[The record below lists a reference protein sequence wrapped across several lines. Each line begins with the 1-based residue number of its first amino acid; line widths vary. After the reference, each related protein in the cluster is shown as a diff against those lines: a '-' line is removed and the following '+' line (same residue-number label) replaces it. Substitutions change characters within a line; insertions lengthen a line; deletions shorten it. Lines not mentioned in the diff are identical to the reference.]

1 MCLFR
6 PLSESIIYSF
16 IVQAEVNGMF
26 NEQLVRRRV
35 AYLSNCFLVFLLLG
49 TAGAAFA
56 KAQAAV
62 STGSISGVV
71 SDETGTPVPNAKVVF
86 VNKSTG
92 RTFPT
97 STDASGRYRILNLPV
112 GAASITITAKGSP
125 VFQNAV
131 NVIVGQNVTQNA
143 VLSISLGSIS
153 ATAVAVPVPVPLE
166 AVAPQLKPD
175 SRSPT
180 VQGDYVIV
188 SANAVAGPMGYVVTP
203 SLSSAVQSQSAQ
215 QQALASSQGYNF
227 PSIIFYISAVPL
239 VNLPSM
245 SSGDSMI
252 QNEDTTIQ
260 KDETDLNPLWLD
272 ASFTLTFLDK
282 DGKPIDGACTDG
294 SVQIL
299 GLLPQQTVAAMKNQ
313 TTADVATG
321 VNDVAGALASFY
333 PGTQNQV
340 TAATKAMNVVFQDIF
355 PPQPV
360 AYEYSNVNGN
370 CDFGWYFRPNKSTT
384 AGASGPA
391 SILGIQTGILLLKT
405 KNNIAS
411 INVNG
416 RSISAW
422 NKPPKSGSKSLFTVG
437 DRLIGTITLP
447 DVSKIDFNNLTTL
460 AMFPSLIKKSDAMQI
475 VHIEKDADFVAF
487 ATANK
492 LVGTN
497 ATFDYV
503 TNNSLTAFLAL
514 STLVAGGGVAAPAPE
529 APAPAA
535 TDAKGTTPPPAAKP
549 SAGMRAAA
557 RRKPSPA
564 KPTPAAPAPAK
575 PTPATPVA
583 H

>member
-1 MCLFR
+1 
-6 PLSESIIYSF
+6 
-16 IVQAEVNGMF
+16 MF
-26 NEQLVRRRV
+26 NEELARRRV
-35 AYLSNCFLVFLLLG
+35 AYVVARFFVFLLLG
-49 TAGAAFA
+49 AAGVASSM
-56 KAQAAV
+56 AQAAIATGNV
-62 STGSISGVV
+62 SGMV
-71 SDETGTPVPNAKVVF
+71 SDETGAPVPGASVVLI
-86 VNKSTG
+86 NKSTG
-92 RTFPT
+92 QQFPT
-97 STDASGRYRILNLPV
+97 KTDASGRYRILNFPP
-112 GAASITITAKGSP
+112 GAASITIAAKGFP
-125 VFQNAV
+125 VFKNAM

-143 VLSISLGSIS
+143 VLSISSAIDSIS
-153 ATAVAVPVPVPLE
+153 ATAVVVPVPVPLE
-166 AVAPQLKPD
+166 AVAPQVKPD
-175 SRSPT
+175 SKSPT

-188 SANAVAGPMGYVVTP
+188 SANAVAGPMGYVVTS

-239 VNLPSM
+239 VNLPSI

-272 ASFTLTFLDK
+272 ASFTLTFFDQA
-282 DGKPIDGACTDG
+282 GNPINGACTDG

-299 GLLPQQTVAAMKNQ
+299 GLLPQQTVSAMKNQ
-313 TTADVATG
+313 TIADIATG

-333 PGTQNQV
+333 PGEQNQV

-360 AYEYSNVNGN
+360 AYEYSNMNGN
-370 CDFGWYFRPNKSTT
+370 CDFGWYFRPNKSTA

-405 KNNIAS
+405 KSNIAS

-422 NKPPKSGSKSLFTVG
+422 NKPPTSASKSLFTVS

-475 VHIEKDADFVAF
+475 VHIEKDADFIAF
-487 ATANK
+487 ATAKN

-503 TNNSLTAFLAL
+503 TNNSLAAFLSL
-514 STLVAGGGVAAPAPE
+514 S
-529 APAPAA
+529 APAA
-535 TDAKGTTPPPAAKP
+535 TGNKAAPVADVTAPATTDGKGTAPPPTTKP
-549 SAGMRAAA
+549 TISGKPVAGHKA
-557 RRKPSPA
+557 SPTKA
-564 KPTPAAPAPAK
+564 TPAA
-575 PTPATPVA
+575 TGA

>member
-1 MCLFR
+1 
-6 PLSESIIYSF
+6 
-16 IVQAEVNGMF
+16 MF
-26 NEQLVRRRV
+26 NEQLTRRRV
-35 AYLSNCFLVFLLLG
+35 AYVVARFLVFLSLG
-49 TAGAAFA
+49 TAGVASAM
-56 KAQAAV
+56 AQAVVA
-62 STGSISGVV
+62 TGSISGLV
-71 SDETGTPVPNAKVVF
+71 SDETGAPVRGAKVVLT
-86 VNKSTG
+86 NKPTGQLFSTK
-92 RTFPT
+92 
-97 STDASGRYRILNLPV
+97 TDVSGRYRILNLPL
-112 GAASITITAKGSP
+112 GAAKITITAKGFP
-125 VFQNAV
+125 VFQNAL
-131 NVIVGQNVTQNA
+131 NVSVGQNVTQNA
-143 VLSISLGSIS
+143 VLSINSALDSIS

-166 AVAPQLKPD
+166 AVAPQTNPD
-175 SRSPT
+175 SKSPT
-180 VQGDYVIV
+180 AQGDNVIV

-239 VNLPSM
+239 VNLPSI
-245 SSGDSMI
+245 SSGDSMV
-252 QNEDTTIQ
+252 QNDDAAIQ

-272 ASFTLTFLDK
+272 ASFTLTVFDR
-282 DGKPIDGACTDG
+282 DGKSIDNACTDG

-313 TTADVATG
+313 TIADVATG
-321 VNDVAGALASFY
+321 INDVAGALASFY

-360 AYEYSNVNGN
+360 AYEYSNMNGN
-370 CDFGWYFRPNKSTT
+370 CDFGWYFRPNKSST

-416 RSISAW
+416 RSMSAW
-422 NKPPKSGSKSLFTVG
+422 NKPPNSTSKSLFAVS

-447 DVSKIDFNNLTTL
+447 DVSKIDFNNLTGL

-475 VHIEKDADFVAF
+475 VHIEKDADFIAF
-487 ATANK
+487 AAANK

-503 TNNSLTAFLAL
+503 TNSSLAAFLTL
-514 STLVAGGGVAAPAPE
+514 SAPAGDGKP
-529 APAPAA
+529 APVADTPAPA
-535 TDAKGTTPPPAAKP
+535 TNDGKGTTPPPATKP
-549 SAGMRAAA
+549 SAGVRAAA
-557 RRKPSPA
+557 TRKPSPA
-564 KPTPAAPAPAK
+564 KAAPAAPA
-575 PTPATPVA
+575 A

>member
-1 MCLFR
+1 
-6 PLSESIIYSF
+6 
-16 IVQAEVNGMF
+16 MF
-26 NEQLVRRRV
+26 NEQLTRRRIAHV
-35 AYLSNCFLVFLLLG
+35 AARFLVFLLLG
-49 TAGAAFA
+49 TAGAASSM
-56 KAQAAV
+56 AQAVAA
-62 STGSISGVV
+62 TGSISGMV
-71 SDETGTPVPNAKVVF
+71 SDETGAAIPGAKVVLI
-86 VNKSTG
+86 NNSTG
-92 RTFPT
+92 QVFSTN
-97 STDASGRYRILNLPV
+97 TDASGQYKILNFPL
-112 GAASITITAKGSP
+112 GAATIKISSQGFA
-125 VFQNAV
+125 VFQNTV
-131 NVIVGQNVTQNA
+131 NVSVSQSVTQNA
-143 VLSISLGSIS
+143 VLSVNSALESLS
-153 ATAVAVPVPVPLE
+153 AAAVAVPVE
-166 AVAPQLKPD
+166 AVAPPTKAVTPPGKPD
-175 SRSPT
+175 SKSPT

-188 SANAVAGPMGYVVTP
+188 SANAVAGPMGYVATP
-203 SLSSAVQSQSAQ
+203 SLGSAVQSQSAQ

-239 VNLPSM
+239 VNLPSI

-252 QNEDTTIQ
+252 QDEDKKIQ
-260 KDETDLNPLWLD
+260 KEETDLNPLWLD
-272 ASFTLTFLDK
+272 ASFTLTFFDK
-282 DGKPIDGACTDG
+282 DGKSIDGACRDG

-299 GLLPQQTVAAMKNQ
+299 GLLPQQTVTAMKNQ
-313 TTADVATG
+313 MGADIATG

-333 PGTQNQV
+333 PGTQNEV

-360 AYEYSNVNGN
+360 AYEYSNMNGN
-370 CDFGWYFRPNKSTT
+370 CDFGWYFRPNKSST

-422 NKPPKSGSKSLFTVG
+422 NKPPKSSSKSLFTVS

-475 VHIEKDADFVAF
+475 VHIEKDADFIAF

-503 TNNSLTAFLAL
+503 TNSSLAAFLSLGTPSAD
-514 STLVAGGGVAAPAPE
+514 GGKKTPEADTPAP
-529 APAPAA
+529 
-535 TDAKGTTPPPAAKP
+535 TTNDGKGTTPPPVTKPAAGTAPAVKHK
-549 SAGMRAAA
+549 AN
-557 RRKPSPA
+557 PA
-564 KPTPAAPAPAK
+564 KTAPAAPG
-575 PTPATPVA
+575 A

>member
-1 MCLFR
+1 
-6 PLSESIIYSF
+6 
-16 IVQAEVNGMF
+16 MF
-26 NEQLVRRRV
+26 NEQLTRRRV
-35 AYLSNCFLVFLLLG
+35 AYVAARFFVLLLLG
-49 TAGAAFA
+49 AAGVALSM
-56 KAQAAV
+56 AQAAIA
-62 STGSISGVV
+62 TGSVSGTV
-71 SDETGTPVPNAKVVF
+71 SDETGAPVPKVGV
-86 VNKSTG
+86 VLINKSTG
-92 RTFPT
+92 QQFPT
-97 STDASGRYRILNLPV
+97 KTDASGRYRILNLPP
-112 GAASITITAKGSP
+112 GAASITITGKGFP
-125 VFQNAV
+125 VFKNAV
-131 NVIVGQNVTQNA
+131 NVIVGQNVRQNA
-143 VLSISLGSIS
+143 VLSISSAIDSIS

-166 AVAPQLKPD
+166 AVGPQAKSD
-175 SRSPT
+175 SKSPT
-180 VQGDYVIV
+180 VEGDYVIV
-188 SANAVAGPMGYVVTP
+188 SANAVAGPMGYVTTP

-239 VNLPSM
+239 VNLPSI
-245 SSGDSMI
+245 SSGESMI
-252 QNEDTTIQ
+252 QNEDATIQ

-282 DGKPIDGACTDG
+282 DGKSIDNACRDG

-299 GLLPQQTVAAMKNQ
+299 GLLPQQTVSAMKNQ
-313 TTADVATG
+313 TIADAATG

-360 AYEYSNVNGN
+360 AYEYSNMNGN
-370 CDFGWYFRPNKSTT
+370 CDFGWYFRPNKSSA

-422 NKPPKSGSKSLFTVG
+422 NKPPTSASKSLFTVS

-447 DVSKIDFNNLTTL
+447 DVSKIDYNNLTTL

-475 VHIEKDADFVAF
+475 VHIEKDADFIAF
-487 ATANK
+487 ATANN

-503 TNNSLTAFLAL
+503 TNNSLAAFLSL
-514 STLVAGGGVAAPAPE
+514 SAPAAGGGKAAPGADT
-529 APAPAA
+529 PALAA
-535 TDAKGTTPPPAAKP
+535 TEGKGIAPPTAAKP
-549 SAGMRAAA
+549 NAGVRAAA
-557 RRKPSPA
+557 RRKPNPGKLA
-564 KPTPAAPAPAK
+564 HAAPVAPPVA
-575 PTPATPVA
+575 PTAPVA

>member
-1 MCLFR
+1 
-6 PLSESIIYSF
+6 
-16 IVQAEVNGMF
+16 MF

-252 QNEDTTIQ
+252 QNEDTTI
-260 KDETDLNPLWLD
+260 
-272 ASFTLTFLDK
+272 
-282 DGKPIDGACTDG
+282 
-294 SVQIL
+294 
-299 GLLPQQTVAAMKNQ
+299 
-313 TTADVATG
+313 
-321 VNDVAGALASFY
+321 
-333 PGTQNQV
+333 
-340 TAATKAMNVVFQDIF
+340 
-355 PPQPV
+355 
-360 AYEYSNVNGN
+360 
-370 CDFGWYFRPNKSTT
+370 
-384 AGASGPA
+384 
-391 SILGIQTGILLLKT
+391 
-405 KNNIAS
+405 
-411 INVNG
+411 
-416 RSISAW
+416 
-422 NKPPKSGSKSLFTVG
+422 
-437 DRLIGTITLP
+437 
-447 DVSKIDFNNLTTL
+447 
-460 AMFPSLIKKSDAMQI
+460 
-475 VHIEKDADFVAF
+475 
-487 ATANK
+487 
-492 LVGTN
+492 
-497 ATFDYV
+497 
-503 TNNSLTAFLAL
+503 
-514 STLVAGGGVAAPAPE
+514 
-529 APAPAA
+529 
-535 TDAKGTTPPPAAKP
+535 
-549 SAGMRAAA
+549 
-557 RRKPSPA
+557 
-564 KPTPAAPAPAK
+564 
-575 PTPATPVA
+575 
-583 H
+583 